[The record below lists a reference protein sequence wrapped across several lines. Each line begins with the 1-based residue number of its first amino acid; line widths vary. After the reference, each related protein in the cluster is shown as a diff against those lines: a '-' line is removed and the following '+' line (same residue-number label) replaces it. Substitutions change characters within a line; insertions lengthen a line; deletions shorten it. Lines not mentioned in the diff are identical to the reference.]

1 MGFKRGWLAKGTIY
15 SDEGFS
21 VAIIDKTTMV
31 YRESGRKMT
40 IPGEMLLNGF
50 ALYKDSIGPWDDGAQ
65 IDEITR
71 SEIASRIKRAL
82 ESQGMLAV
90 LD

>member
-1 MGFKRGWLAKGTIY
+1 MSFKKGWLRRGSIY

-21 VAIIDKTTMV
+21 IGIVDKTTMV
-31 YRESGRKMT
+31 YHESGRKMT

-50 ALYKDSIGPWDDGAQ
+50 ALYKDSIGPWDDGKQ
-65 IDEITR
+65 IDEIKR
-71 SEIASRIKRAL
+71 EEIADRIKRAL
-82 ESQGMLAV
+82 ESQGMSAV